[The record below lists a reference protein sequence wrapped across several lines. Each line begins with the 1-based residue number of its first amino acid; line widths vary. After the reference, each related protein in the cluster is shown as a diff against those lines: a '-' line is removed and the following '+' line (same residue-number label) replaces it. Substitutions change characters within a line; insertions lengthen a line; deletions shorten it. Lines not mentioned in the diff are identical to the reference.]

1 MERGQR
7 LDGIHGV
14 GRSPGYPRE
23 LLEWPTRP
31 PPATGETANRSIFKD
46 TTGPLY
52 CAGSARSARS
62 AKRKT
67 IFAHF
72 GPWRSGHGG
81 PISERGSAG
90 CNAARAKRR
99 HKAQSDATKHKAT
112 PQSTKRRHKAALEG
126 HPRNSWR
133 AITSTGKRG
142 FIRVNAPL
150 PQLLHFITSTPR
162 SEGHQFNNQCLDTFS
177 GGTA

>member
-1 MERGQR
+1 MANTAPTCNWGDRQPLDFQRYHRALVLCWECSECSECEAENHFCPLRAME
-7 LDGIHGV
+7 V
-14 GRSPGYPRE
+14 
-23 LLEWPTRP
+23 
-31 PPATGETANRSIFKD
+31 
-46 TTGPLY
+46 
-52 CAGSARSARS
+52 
-62 AKRKT
+62 
-67 IFAHF
+67 
-72 GPWRSGHGG
+72 GPWRANFR
-81 PISERGSAG
+81 ERQ
-90 CNAARAKRR
+90 RR
-99 HKAQSDATKHKAT
+99 LQRSPSKAT